1 MVFTKKT
8 LLQDALKLF
17 PSTTPKQPNFK
28 KAIEAAYFA
37 GFETQKENLS
47 PESYL
52 KLENEFLKPFC
63 KKCRDF
69 YLEKKVHGNLMRI
82 IEFHTKFFDMNV
94 PRIDMFIVQPPPPPP
109 EPMEVAPAPAEL
121 PNPYGDRT
129 VKRPLK
135 KTQRF
140 EVNMVAKCMY
150 LLEILGS
157 SVQRIDYLF
166 VPQILQSRLILLLS

>member
-52 KLENEFLKPFC
+52 KLDNDFLKPFC

-94 PRIDMFIVQPPPPPP
+94 PNIDMFIVQPPPPPP
-109 EPMEVAPAPAEL
+109 EPMEVLAPTEL

-140 EVNMVAKCMY
+140 EVN
-150 LLEILGS
+150 
-157 SVQRIDYLF
+157 
-166 VPQILQSRLILLLS
+166 

>member
-28 KAIEAAYFA
+28 KAIEADYFA
-37 GFETQKENLS
+37 GFENQKEYLS

-52 KLENEFLKPFC
+52 KLENDFLKPFC

-82 IEFHTKFFDMNV
+82 IEFHTKNFDMNV
-94 PRIDMFIVQPPPPPP
+94 PNIEMFIVQPPPPPP
-109 EPMEVAPAPAEL
+109 EPMEVVAPPEL

-135 KTQRF
+135 KTQRWLQ
-140 EVNMVAKCMY
+140 CMY
-150 LLEILGS
+150 ILEFLAS
-157 SVQRIDYLF
+157 
-166 VPQILQSRLILLLS
+166 

>member
-82 IEFHTKFFDMNV
+82 IEFHAKFFDMNV
-94 PRIDMFIVQPPPPPP
+94 PNIEMFIVRPPPPPP
-109 EPMEVAPAPAEL
+109 ELMQVAPAPPEL

-140 EVNMVAKCMY
+140 EVNMVAMHV
-150 LLEILGS
+150 LEI
-157 SVQRIDYLF
+157 
-166 VPQILQSRLILLLS
+166 

>member
-37 GFETQKENLS
+37 GFETQKENIS

-52 KLENEFLKPFC
+52 KLENDFLKPFC

-94 PRIDMFIVQPPPPPP
+94 PNIEMFIVQPPPPPP
-109 EPMEVAPAPAEL
+109 EPMQVVAPPEL

-135 KTQRF
+135 KTQMF
-140 EVNMVAKCMY
+140 EVNMVAMHV
-150 LLEILGS
+150 LEI
-157 SVQRIDYLF
+157 
-166 VPQILQSRLILLLS
+166 

>member
-52 KLENEFLKPFC
+52 KLENDFLKPFC

-82 IEFHTKFFDMNV
+82 TEFHTKFFDMNV
-94 PRIDMFIVQPPPPPP
+94 PRIENFIVQPPPPPP
-109 EPMEVAPAPAEL
+109 EPMQVAPAPAEL

-140 EVNMVAKCMY
+140 EVNMVAMHVFNIRFCKIG
-150 LLEILGS
+150 LIEIWLFRS
-157 SVQRIDYLF
+157 SIGK
-166 VPQILQSRLILLLS
+166 

>member
-52 KLENEFLKPFC
+52 KLENDFLKPFC

-94 PRIDMFIVQPPPPPP
+94 PSIEMFIVQPPPPRP
-109 EPMEVAPAPAEL
+109 EPMQVVAPPEL

-135 KTQRF
+135 KTQMF
-140 EVNMVAKCMY
+140 EVNMVAMHV
-150 LLEILGS
+150 LEI
-157 SVQRIDYLF
+157 YY
-166 VPQILQSRLILLLS
+166 

>member
-52 KLENEFLKPFC
+52 SE
-63 KKCRDF
+63 
-69 YLEKKVHGNLMRI
+69 
-82 IEFHTKFFDMNV
+82 
-94 PRIDMFIVQPPPPPP
+94 
-109 EPMEVAPAPAEL
+109 A
-121 PNPYGDRT
+121 
-129 VKRPLK
+129 
-135 KTQRF
+135 
-140 EVNMVAKCMY
+140 
-150 LLEILGS
+150 
-157 SVQRIDYLF
+157 
-166 VPQILQSRLILLLS
+166 

>member
-1 MVFTKKT
+1 MGFTKKT

-52 KLENEFLKPFC
+52 KLENDFLKPFC

-69 YLEKKVHGNLMRI
+69 YLDKKVHGNLMRI

-94 PRIDMFIVQPPPPPP
+94 PNIEMFIVQPPPPPP
-109 EPMEVAPAPAEL
+109 EPMQVVAPPEL

-150 LLEILGS
+150 IRS
-157 SVQRIDYLF
+157 SSWIGG
-166 VPQILQSRLILLLS
+166 

>member
-52 KLENEFLKPFC
+52 KLENDFLKPFC

-94 PRIDMFIVQPPPPPP
+94 PNIEMFIVQPPPPPP
-109 EPMEVAPAPAEL
+109 EPMQVAPAPPEL

-140 EVNMVAKCMY
+140 EVNMVAMHV
-150 LLEILGS
+150 LEI
-157 SVQRIDYLF
+157 
-166 VPQILQSRLILLLS
+166 

>member
-17 PSTTPKQPNFK
+17 PSTTPKQPNFR

-52 KLENEFLKPFC
+52 KLENDFLKPFC

-94 PRIDMFIVQPPPPPP
+94 PNIEMFIVQPPPPPP
-109 EPMEVAPAPAEL
+109 EPMQVVAPPEL

-135 KTQRF
+135 KTQMF
-140 EVNMVAKCMY
+140 EVNMVAMHV
-150 LLEILGS
+150 LEI
-157 SVQRIDYLF
+157 
-166 VPQILQSRLILLLS
+166 

>member
-17 PSTTPKQPNFK
+17 PSSTPKQPNFK

-37 GFETQKENLS
+37 GFETQKENIS

-52 KLENEFLKPFC
+52 KLENDFLKPFC

-94 PRIDMFIVQPPPPPP
+94 PNIEMFIVQPPPPPP
-109 EPMEVAPAPAEL
+109 EPMQVVAPPEL

-140 EVNMVAKCMY
+140 EVNMVAMHVLK
-150 LLEILGS
+150 I
-157 SVQRIDYLF
+157 
-166 VPQILQSRLILLLS
+166 